1 MLLMHIF
8 RLWAPTAKQVSVRIA
23 SERFRLRSGENG
35 WWFSDPL
42 AVQANS
48 DYAFVLDDGE
58 PLPDPR
64 SNWQPEGV
72 HGRSRLLDHCS
83 FPWSDKHWQ
92 AAPLS
97 AALIYELHIGTFSPA
112 GTFAGAVDKLD
123 HLVELGVT
131 HVELMPVAEFSG
143 KWGWGYD
150 GALIYAP
157 HHAYGAPDDLKRF
170 IDSCHARGL
179 AVILDVVYNHLGPA
193 GNYLARFGPYFT
205 DRYRTPWGEAVN
217 FDGPG
222 SDEVRRFFCDNT
234 LMWLRDYHFDALR
247 LDAVHAMI
255 DTSAVHF
262 LEQLAREVA
271 DLEAQLGRH
280 LCLIAESDL
289 NDPRVIRHRDIGG
302 YGIAAQWSD
311 DFHHALHTVLTGE
324 RAGYYADFGSLEQL
338 AKALTC
344 GLVYDGRHS
353 AFRQRRHGRPL
364 TGISGHSLLGYAQNH
379 DQIGNRATGE
389 RLCHL
394 ISAGRAKIA
403 AALVLTAPFVPM
415 LFQGEEWGA
424 SSPFLYF
431 TDHQDPELGKAVT
444 EGRRAEFA
452 AFDWQP
458 DQVPDPQDPETFE
471 RSKLKWAERLNEPH
485 AALLQWYRRLIDLR
499 RVQPALR
506 DGRLQDVEVQFDER
520 FRWLWVKR
528 SSVITACNLGENSQR
543 VPASARAGATI
554 MLASEQ
560 NVQIENGA
568 IILPP
573 NSVAI
578 FTNPSE

>member
-1 MLLMHIF
+1 MDVF
-8 RLWAPTAKQVSVRIA
+8 RLWAPNAKQVCVAIANERVRLHGA
-23 SERFRLRSGENG
+23 ESG

-42 AVQANS
+42 TVQVNS
-48 DYAFVLDDGE
+48 DYTFVLDDGE
-58 PLPDPR
+58 PLADPR
-64 SNWQPEGV
+64 SNWQPAGI
-72 HGRSRLLDHCS
+72 HGPSRLLDHRS
-83 FPWSDKHWQ
+83 FPWNDKYWQ

-97 AALIYELHIGTFSPA
+97 AALIYELHIGTFSPS
-112 GTFAGAVDKLD
+112 GTFAGAIDKLD

-143 KWGWGYD
+143 KRGWGYD

-157 HHAYGAPDDLKRF
+157 HHAYGAPADLKRLV
-170 IDSCHARGL
+170 DACHARGL

-205 DRYRTPWGEAVN
+205 GRYRTPWGEAVN

-222 SDEVRRFFCDNT
+222 SDEVRRFFCDNA

-255 DTSAVHF
+255 DASAVHF
-262 LEQLAREVA
+262 LEQLACEVG

-289 NDPRVIRHRDIGG
+289 NDPRIIRPRDIGG

-324 RAGYYADFGSLEQL
+324 RAGYYADFGSLKQL
-338 AKALTC
+338 AKALTD
-344 GLVYDGRHS
+344 GFVHDGRHS
-353 AFRQRRHGRPL
+353 SFRQRRHGKPL
-364 TGISGHSLLGYAQNH
+364 TGMSGHSLLGYAQNH
-379 DQIGNRATGE
+379 DQVGNRATGE
-389 RLCHL
+389 RLYHL
-394 ISAGRAKIA
+394 IGEGGAKIA
-403 AALVLTAPFVPM
+403 AALVLTAPFIPM
-415 LFQGEEWGA
+415 LFQGEEWAA

-452 AFDWQP
+452 DFDWQP
-458 DQVPDPQDPETFE
+458 DEVPDPQDPNTFE
-471 RSKLKWAERLNEPH
+471 RSKLKWTERLNEPH
-485 AALLQWYRRLIDLR
+485 ATMLRWYRRLIELR
-499 RVQPALR
+499 REQPGLR

-520 FRWLWVKR
+520 GRWLWVKR
-528 SSVITACNLGENSQR
+528 SSVVIACNFGENSQR
-543 VPASARAGATI
+543 VPAPARAGANI
-554 MLASEQ
+554 LLESEQ
-560 NVQIENGA
+560 NVRIENGG
-568 IILPP
+568 IVLPP
-573 NSVAI
+573 SSVAI
-578 FTNPSE
+578 FTHPSE